1 MELDLSDNAFGPAG
15 AKPLMKLLVE
25 NRCIQILKLNNNGLG
40 IEGVRLISTALVAAG
55 EENTKENRP
64 SALKILQ
71 MGRNRME
78 SPGASHLIKA
88 FQAHSESLQEV
99 RLYQNSI
106 RPDVFPELMPVLAKC
121 KGLQT
126 LDLQDNT
133 LTESGSIA
141 LSESLP
147 FWENLTV
154 LNIGECLLRSK
165 GAIAVLKS
173 LTLHLKMEEL
183 YLSFNEID
191 TEAAALIPLMLEN
204 KAKIRVLELNGNEFD
219 PEGPT
224 VIEIRRILASHG
236 HEDALDELDEMEWE
250 DEDQEVSE
258 VSEEDEE
265 LTSKISALKV

>member
-15 AKPLMKLLVE
+15 ANPLMKLLVE

-40 IEGVRLISTALVAAG
+40 IEGVRLISTALVKAG

-64 SALKILQ
+64 SALKILH

-88 FQAHSESLQEV
+88 FQAHSESLQEL

-147 FWENLTV
+147 FWKNLTV
-154 LNIGECLLRSK
+154 LNIGECLLQSK

-173 LTLHLKMEEL
+173 LTCSHLKMEEL

-191 TEAAALIPLMLEN
+191 TEAAALIPPMLAN
-204 KAKIRVLELNGNEFD
+204 KAEIRVLELNGNEFD
-219 PEGPT
+219 PEGQT

-250 DEDQEVSE
+250 ESDQEVSQD
-258 VSEEDEE
+258 EDEE